1 MFPVTS
7 KPTPP
12 TVFNLQAL
20 DWVHCEEET
29 GAHTGISWLTS
40 ELVDFILQIFKVVYF
55 AKKLRISKYSPKF
68 IIHYNWK
75 KRYSS
80 IHI

>member
-7 KPTPP
+7 KPTPL

-29 GAHTGISWLTS
+29 GAYLSRHTYK
-40 ELVDFILQIFKVVYF
+40 LVNKNSQIFKVVYF
-55 AKKLRISKYSPKF
+55 AHLKKFHKIYYFFL
-68 IIHYNWK
+68 
-75 KRYSS
+75 KR
-80 IHI
+80 